1 MEYFMS
7 TKKQL
12 RSESIK
18 EKKIKKSTRVFYL
31 SLIVGGGVVLL
42 VIFFITIFSAL
53 FPPVDTDVMTKKERR
68 VVKIYFSDQQECFLK
83 AEKRHVI
90 KESDIALQ
98 AQEIVKALLDGSKTG
113 LVNTFPKNVSLRD
126 VKIKDHDVAYVNFSK
141 DLIKA
146 YQGSSAAEM
155 NTIYSLTNSITQN
168 IPEIKRVKIL
178 ADGKELSSIQGH
190 ISTGKFFSPDLELI
204 IPEQSPNN

>member
-1 MEYFMS
+1 MS

-68 VVKIYFSDQQECFLK
+68 VVKIYFSDQQERFLK

-126 VKIKDHDVAYVNFSK
+126 VKIK
-141 DLIKA
+141 
-146 YQGSSAAEM
+146 
-155 NTIYSLTNSITQN
+155 
-168 IPEIKRVKIL
+168 
-178 ADGKELSSIQGH
+178 
-190 ISTGKFFSPDLELI
+190 
-204 IPEQSPNN
+204 

>member
-53 FPPVDTDVMTKKERR
+53 FPP
-68 VVKIYFSDQQECFLK
+68 
-83 AEKRHVI
+83 
-90 KESDIALQ
+90 
-98 AQEIVKALLDGSKTG
+98 
-113 LVNTFPKNVSLRD
+113 
-126 VKIKDHDVAYVNFSK
+126 
-141 DLIKA
+141 
-146 YQGSSAAEM
+146 
-155 NTIYSLTNSITQN
+155 SIRT
-168 IPEIKRVKIL
+168 
-178 ADGKELSSIQGH
+178 S
-190 ISTGKFFSPDLELI
+190 
-204 IPEQSPNN
+204 